1 MTMISPLQ
9 NIHSKGSFGN
19 FENKTENELLKISEL
34 KNLLIVQ
41 IVQYKNSS
49 IKINDIKLSN
59 LQFVN
64 EAQKVVAN
72 ENLRILWNSPN
83 YWLVV
88 SKKKEL
94 FSEIL
99 KNFNDSDFAVT
110 DLSHSKAII
119 EIEGPNVKEVLKK
132 GCPFNFNIFSK
143 NMCINSSYNGISFLV
158 DMVEDDPE
166 KARIFSLRSF
176 GESMYHSITDASL
189 ESVSYTHLTL
199 PTTPYV

>member
-9 NIHSKGSFGN
+9 NIHSVGSYGN

-49 IKINDIKLSN
+49 IKINDIKLNN

-83 YWLVV
+83 NWLVV
-88 SKKKEL
+88 SNKKEL
-94 FSEIL
+94 YSEIL
-99 KNFNDSDFAVT
+99 KNFNESDFAVT

-189 ESVSYTHLTL
+189 EYG
-199 PTTPYV
+199 YKCI

>member
-1 MTMISPLQ
+1 M
-9 NIHSKGSFGN
+9 
-19 FENKTENELLKISEL
+19 KISEL

-49 IKINDIKLSN
+49 IKINDIKLNN

-83 YWLVV
+83 NWLVV
-88 SKKKEL
+88 SNKKEL
-94 FSEIL
+94 YSEIL
-99 KNFNDSDFAVT
+99 KNFNESDFAVT

-189 ESVSYTHLTL
+189 EYG
-199 PTTPYV
+199 YKCI

>member
-9 NIHSKGSFGN
+9 NIHSEGSYGN

-34 KNLLIVQ
+34 KNLLIIQ
-41 IVQYKNSS
+41 IVEYKNSS
-49 IKINDIKLSN
+49 IKINDIKLNN

-83 YWLVV
+83 NWLVV
-88 SKKKEL
+88 SNKKEL

-99 KNFNDSDFAVT
+99 KNFNDSDFAIT

-189 ESVSYTHLTL
+189 EYG
-199 PTTPYV
+199 YKCI

>member
-9 NIHSKGSFGN
+9 NIHSEGSYGN

-49 IKINDIKLSN
+49 IKINDIKLNN

-83 YWLVV
+83 NWLVV
-88 SKKKEL
+88 SNKKEL

-99 KNFNDSDFAVT
+99 KNFNDSNFAVT

-189 ESVSYTHLTL
+189 EYG
-199 PTTPYV
+199 YKCI